1 MTKGLFQ
8 WVTLSQAVPE
18 TAVCQEC
25 VPRPGDRAPSL
36 TGKARLRASTPVDLD
51 EQPADTRGL
60 CGGSEEPRQGSGVQ
74 RGPWTQTAAQRGQPC
89 QDQGRGRGREDGEDG
104 PAHSAVRGRGAGA
117 KWQSD
122 SEGEAVELRPPP
134 RKPGGGYP
142 PETLGG
148 EAGGRGWGALPGRG
162 RPSSPRECDEVQA
175 SSLLPRPPARTR
187 DRSTRKEQVPSP
199 PFRAPPTGGSHTAA
213 VGTVPTVTFQR
224 LSTRPL
230 GSFMNLRGT

>member
-148 EAGGRGWGALPGRG
+148 EAGGEAGGPSPGEGGLRLPESVTRSR
-162 RPSSPRECDEVQA
+162 RPLCCPGLQLGPGTEAQERSRCPAPLSE
-175 SSLLPRPPARTR
+175 PRP
-187 DRSTRKEQVPSP
+187 QGGPS
-199 PFRAPPTGGSHTAA
+199 
-213 VGTVPTVTFQR
+213 R
-224 LSTRPL
+224 LQWGQFL
-230 GSFMNLRGT
+230 Q